1 MKPWTPGSVRK
12 FALTF
17 VLGSAVFLGNSGVL
31 PVQASSLITK
41 YKSCSYP
48 PSKGGKPKINAK
60 SWKKQG
66 FGSTHIKG
74 VDVSMWQHTDGK
86 AINFKKLKEKY
97 GVKFVFIK
105 SSDGGNR
112 DEGRSKKWFA
122 IDSAAAR
129 KEGLVVGGY
138 HYAVPGVMHKKRK
151 MDAKIQARQAVRQA
165 QGVPNGDLPI
175 TLDFEELPC
184 GWSVKK
190 LGYWAKDY
198 VLEVERL
205 IGRKPIIYANGIF
218 LKRLNQANVAKI
230 DFAQYPLWTAQW
242 GPSLG
247 TTPNEVPIW
256 GSNWSFW
263 QFTSNGSLKGVPS
276 TNTDLNVFNGTL
288 KELKALTL
296 KR

>member
-1 MKPWTPGSVRK
+1 MKIKVAIVAGIGLS
-12 FALTF
+12 FALIAGF
-17 VLGSAVFLGNSGVL
+17 CVPASAQVSEAG
-31 PVQASSLITK
+31 TK

-48 PSKGGKPKINAK
+48 PSKGGGPRKVNAK

-66 FGSTHIKG
+66 FATHLKG
-74 VDVSMWQHTDGK
+74 VDVSMWQHPDGK
-86 AINFKKLKEKY
+86 PIDFAKLKTKY

-105 SSDGGNR
+105 ASDGGNR
-112 DEGRSKKWFA
+112 DKGTAKKWFK

-129 KEGLVVGGY
+129 AQGLIVGGY
-138 HYAVPGVMHKKRK
+138 HYAVPGVMHKKRA

-165 QGVPNGDLPI
+165 QGVPSGDLPL

-205 IGRKPIIYANGIF
+205 TGRKPIIYANGVF
-218 LKRLNQANVAKI
+218 VKRLHKAQVAKI
-230 DFAQYPLWTAQW
+230 DFSEYPFWTAQW

-247 TTPNEVPIW
+247 TSPNPVPIW
-256 GSNWSFW
+256 GNNWQFW
-263 QFTSNGSLKGVPS
+263 QFTSDGSLKGVP
-276 TNTDLNVFNGTL
+276 TERTDLNVFNGTL
-288 KELKALTL
+288 TELQALTR